1 MECPS
6 CRKAI
11 PDGDL
16 FCTYCGQPLRVQ
28 QAAQG
33 SQEST
38 VADSS
43 PAPPPRWGRLP
54 LRLPLLAMLGLAV
67 LAAMGLGGYRLWNS
81 GLIKWKGPTTSAT
94 AHTGG
99 ADAVTREGEKGS
111 NAPPADAVAA
121 AQTAARA
128 KADADAAAA
137 AQTAAKAK
145 ADADAAAAAQAAAK
159 AKADAD
165 AASYVRS
172 AGNAELVSVSSSG
185 EKANG
190 HSSSPSISGDGRYVA
205 FSSDATNLVA
215 GDKNGVEDVFV
226 RDRQT
231 GTTTRVSVSSTGEQG
246 NSRSWLASISADGRY
261 VAFSSD
267 ATTLVAGGTNGVGHV
282 YVRDRQSGTTTR
294 VSVTSTGEQG
304 NGRSFGPSIS
314 RDGRYVAYSSDATN
328 LVAGGTNGV
337 GHVYVHDR
345 LTGTTTRV
353 SVSSTGE
360 QGNWDSWYPSTSGDG
375 RYVAFSSQ
383 AKNLV
388 AGESAILFD
397 TFVRDRQTGTTTRVA
412 VSSTGEQ
419 GNGDSP
425 WHNMD
430 PPPSISGDGRYVA
443 FSSGADN
450 LAVGDT
456 NGAEDMFVRDRQT
469 GTTTRV
475 SVSSTG
481 EQGNGDS
488 LSPSI
493 SEDGRYVAFLSKAT
507 NLVAGDTNGYR
518 AVIVVPV
525 PGSGGH

>member
-1 MECPS
+1 MSSTGE
-6 CRKAI
+6 
-11 PDGDL
+11 
-16 FCTYCGQPLRVQ
+16 
-28 QAAQG
+28 QG
-33 SQEST
+33 NDES
-38 VADSS
+38 
-43 PAPPPRWGRLP
+43 
-54 LRLPLLAMLGLAV
+54 LG
-67 LAAMGLGGYRLWNS
+67 
-81 GLIKWKGPTTSAT
+81 
-94 AHTGG
+94 
-99 ADAVTREGEKGS
+99 
-111 NAPPADAVAA
+111 
-121 AQTAARA
+121 
-128 KADADAAAA
+128 
-137 AQTAAKAK
+137 
-145 ADADAAAAAQAAAK
+145 
-159 AKADAD
+159 
-165 AASYVRS
+165 
-172 AGNAELVSVSSSG
+172 
-185 EKANG
+185 
-190 HSSSPSISGDGRYVA
+190 PSISGDGRYVA
-205 FSSDATNLVA
+205 FLSEATNLVA
-215 GDKNGVEDVFV
+215 GQATAAPAWLPRRYFLGVFM
-226 RDRQT
+226 
-231 GTTTRVSVSSTGEQG
+231 
-246 NSRSWLASISADGRY
+246 
-261 VAFSSD
+261 
-267 ATTLVAGGTNGVGHV
+267 
-282 YVRDRQSGTTTR
+282 
-294 VSVTSTGEQG
+294 
-304 NGRSFGPSIS
+304 
-314 RDGRYVAYSSDATN
+314 
-328 LVAGGTNGV
+328 
-337 GHVYVHDR
+337 HDR

-360 QGNWDSWYPSTSGDG
+360 QGDWDSWYPSTSGDG

-430 PPPSISGDGRYVA
+430 APPSISGDGRYVA